1 MAWNREVV
9 KSRERNYNFD
19 MMVRSLHEW
28 QISSSWAKAL
38 QLDLA
43 ASISRNNEVGD
54 PQFIAGVDISA
65 ADSRGIARGA
75 VVVLRYPGMELVE
88 TRVVEG
94 RPGFPYFPGLLS
106 FRESSLIL
114 AACRELEITPDL
126 FIVDGQGIAHPRRL
140 GIASHL
146 GLLLDAPTIGC
157 AKSILRG
164 KHEPLDREAGSRA
177 PLMDGG
183 EIIGAALRTR
193 DDVSPVFVSI
203 GHRVDLEAA
212 VFWVKACGRGYRLPE
227 PARLAHLAA
236 GGKLQTGGDP
246 SPIRAHPGK
255 ILKEAE
261 CRN

>member
-1 MAWNREVV
+1 
-9 KSRERNYNFD
+9 

-28 QISSSWAKAL
+28 QVSPTQARAL
-38 QLDLA
+38 QLGLA
-43 ASISRNNEVGD
+43 DRISRNNEVGD
-54 PQFIAGVDISA
+54 PRLIAGVDISA
-65 ADSRGIARGA
+65 ADGRGIARGA

-94 RPGFPYFPGLLS
+94 RPGFPYVPGLLS
-106 FRESSLIL
+106 FRESPLIL
-114 AACRELEITPDL
+114 AACRELELTPDL

-146 GLLLDAPTIGC
+146 GLLLDTPTIGC

-164 KHEPLDREAGSRA
+164 RHEPLDREAGSVA
-177 PLMDGG
+177 PLVEDG
-183 EIIGAALRTR
+183 EVIGAALRTR
-193 DDVSPVFVSI
+193 DGVAPVYVSI

-212 VFWVKACGRGYRLPE
+212 VFWVKACCRGYRLPE

-236 GGKLQTGGDP
+236 GGKLQTGRDP
-246 SPIRAHPGK
+246 GPPRAHPRK
-255 ILKEAE
+255 LLKEAG